1 MLRTAT
7 ESAWARFRGRDD
19 LIPPGFSWEFVV
31 AVDGCMAGIMIV
43 STLQRSVTDLPW
55 SLLACAFAL
64 APLGVFLTFG
74 FKHHA
79 PLAWSS
85 ATSATAVFLFAT
97 STPVPSDYVPFA
109 LVTMAGAVGA
119 LTSPPLSLL
128 ALTSSAALL
137 IGAAATHRL
146 DNIALYLPVL
156 GMGWLV
162 GYLMHIQQ
170 QLIIRQR
177 DAQQQLAEHAAGDE
191 RRRIAREVHD
201 VIAHSLSITL
211 LHLTGARRGLQEDGD
226 VEEAVEALQQAEE
239 LGRQAM
245 GDIRRTV
252 GLLDAAPMRAAP
264 EPGVADIGAL
274 AAEFRNAGLDVTVAT
289 SGPLHRVSAAVGLAL
304 YRIAQESLA
313 NIAKHAPDSA
323 STLRLEVRRRSV
335 EMTVTNELGVPAGA
349 CFPAG
354 GRGLVGMRQRVEL
367 LGGRVEIGPVDQ
379 HWEVRVSIPLEDTRA
394 LGCGA

>member
-7 ESAWARFRGRDD
+7 ESAWVRFRGRDD

-201 VIAHSLSITL
+201 VIAHSLSVTL
-211 LHLTGARRGLQEDGD
+211 LHVTAARRARRGNAPACHTAGN
-226 VEEAVEALQQAEE
+226 A
-239 LGRQAM
+239 RCTNCH
-245 GDIRRTV
+245 RRFGT
-252 GLLDAAPMRAAP
+252 RA
-264 EPGVADIGAL
+264 D
-274 AAEFRNAGLDVTVAT
+274 
-289 SGPLHRVSAAVGLAL
+289 SGPSTGTGPEARAVRPRVRHSRTCQHR
-304 YRIAQESLA
+304 R
-313 NIAKHAPDSA
+313 DF
-323 STLRLEVRRRSV
+323 RRRVRPNPGPRCSV
-335 EMTVTNELGVPAGA
+335 
-349 CFPAG
+349 
-354 GRGLVGMRQRVEL
+354 VG
-367 LGGRVEIGPVDQ
+367 
-379 HWEVRVSIPLEDTRA
+379 S
-394 LGCGA
+394 